1 MKQKSTQFR
10 HQSLKDADSVQQIL
24 RAVSD
29 GLAKGKLRFSDE
41 DGELLLH
48 PRGLLDLRLTA
59 EQDEGRQR
67 INLRVSW
74 QIQEKKSDRKKALD
88 VSSD

>member
-1 MKQKSTQFR
+1 MKQKNTQFR
-10 HQSLKDADSVQQIL
+10 HQSLQDADSVQRIL
-24 RAVSD
+24 DAISD
-29 GLAKGKLRFSDE
+29 GFASGKLRISDE

-48 PRGLLDLRLTA
+48 PKGLLDVRLTA

-74 QIQEKKSDRKKALD
+74 QIKEKKSDRKKVID
-88 VSSD
+88 INSS

>member
-1 MKQKSTQFR
+1 MSQKNHQFR
-10 HQSLKDADSVQQIL
+10 HQSMQDADSIEQIL

-29 GLAKGKLRFSDE
+29 GLAKGKLRFSDD

-48 PRGLLDLRLTA
+48 PHGLLDLRLTA
-59 EQDEGRQR
+59 EEDDGRQR

-74 QIQEKKSDRKKALD
+74 QRAEKKPARGKSLSIESD
-88 VSSD
+88 

>member
-1 MKQKSTQFR
+1 MKQKSKQFR
-10 HQSLKDADSVQQIL
+10 HESLQDADSVQQIL
-24 RAVSD
+24 KAISD
-29 GLAKGKLRFSDE
+29 GLAKGKLRFSDD

-48 PRGLLDLRLTA
+48 PRGLLDLRLSA
-59 EQDEGRQR
+59 DQDEGRQR

-74 QIQEKKSDRKKALD
+74 QVKEKKGGRKKALN

>member
-1 MKQKSTQFR
+1 MKQKNKHFR
-10 HQSLKDADSVQQIL
+10 HESLQDADSVQQIL
-24 RAVSD
+24 AAINE

-41 DGELLLH
+41 DGELLLQ
-48 PRGLLDLRLTA
+48 PKGLLDLRLTA
-59 EQDEGRQR
+59 EQEEGRQR

-74 QIQEKKSDRKKALD
+74 QIQDKKADRKKALS

>member
-1 MKQKSTQFR
+1 MSQNNRQFR
-10 HQSLKDADSVQQIL
+10 HQSLQDADSIEQIL

-29 GLAKGKLRFSDE
+29 GLAKGKLRFGDD

-59 EQDEGRQR
+59 EEDDGRQR
-67 INLRVSW
+67 ISLRVSW
-74 QIQEKKSDRKKALD
+74 QKSDKKSAQGKSLRID
-88 VSSD
+88 SD

>member
-1 MKQKSTQFR
+1 MKQKTKQFR
-10 HQSLKDADSVQQIL
+10 HESLQDADSVRQLLI
-24 RAVSD
+24 AITD
-29 GLAKGKLRFSDE
+29 GLAKGKLRLSDE

-48 PRGLLDLRLTA
+48 PKGLLDLRLTA

-74 QIQEKKSDRKKALD
+74 AVRGKKNVRKQKLNISAN
-88 VSSD
+88 

>member
-1 MKQKSTQFR
+1 MKQKNTQFR
-10 HQSLKDADSVQQIL
+10 HQSLQDADSVQRIL
-24 RAVSD
+24 NAIAD
-29 GLAKGKLRFSDE
+29 GLAKGKLRISDD

-48 PRGLLDLRLTA
+48 PKGLLDVRLSA

-74 QIQEKKSDRKKALD
+74 QAQEKKSDRKKALNIN
-88 VSSD
+88 SD

>member
-1 MKQKSTQFR
+1 MKQKNKQFR
-10 HQSLKDADSVQQIL
+10 HESLQDAESVQQIL
-24 RAVSD
+24 AAINE

-41 DGELLLH
+41 DGELLLQ
-48 PRGLLDLRLTA
+48 PKGLLDLRLTA
-59 EQDEGRQR
+59 EQEEGRQR

-74 QIQEKKSDRKKALD
+74 QLQDKKANRKKALN

>member
-1 MKQKSTQFR
+1 VKQKKNQFR
-10 HQSLKDADSVQQIL
+10 HESLQDAASIRKVL
-24 RAVSD
+24 EAVTD
-29 GLAKGKLRFSDE
+29 GLAKGKLRFSDD

-48 PRGLLDLRLTA
+48 PRGLLDLRLSA
-59 EQDEGRQR
+59 DQDEGRQR

-74 QIQEKKSDRKKALD
+74 QVKEKKGGRKKALN